1 MYRVFYDRLVD
12 DKDRA
17 WLHRYVTCGFVLPC
31 MSPVIVSDSCLFL
44 FCSLLKTVT
53 KEHLKD
59 DFDSLFK
66 RLSSDNKSVS
76 TIEFFVYFVSIIIL
90 IYICYYHICRYSCL
104 YKKVPSFQS
113 LKIF

>member
-76 TIEFFVYFVSIIIL
+76 TIEFFFLFCEHYYFDIHLLLSHLQVFLL
-90 IYICYYHICRYSCL
+90 I
-104 YKKVPSFQS
+104 
-113 LKIF
+113 